1 MPDVAWR
8 FLRTGSSRLIR
19 RNLDLQVEG
28 AEYLPQSGP
37 VIIASR
43 HFHHF
48 YDGAVMVSTVPR
60 PLHILVGLDWV
71 RNPIGKVAMTRLC
84 AAADW
89 PVVLRRDGSM
99 PVDRVQAQR
108 ELRRALAD
116 SLAVLEQ
123 GHVLL
128 VFPEGYPNIDPG
140 YTPKPD
146 EEAYLPFQSGFVRL
160 ATLAATQGMRV
171 PIVPA
176 GFSYT
181 RGERWRV
188 ELRFGEPVTV
198 ERRQDEPAVLA
209 GIEVEIRRLS
219 QSNAPDR
226 ELETSDVDLM

>member
-28 AEYLPQSGP
+28 EEYIPQSGP

-140 YTPKPD
+140 YTPKTD
-146 EEAYLPFQSGFVRL
+146 EEAYLPFQAGFVRL

-209 GIEVEIRRLS
+209 GVEAEIRRLS
-219 QSNAPDR
+219 QSKPPED
-226 ELETSDVDLM
+226 LETSDVDLT